1 MTFFARAARIVP
13 SGALLKK
20 VDRAF
25 VPVTA
30 GSLCAAVTLRKVPA
44 TPNAAASDCAFVRK
58 AARSAASCGCF
69 DCVGT
74 VRKLPP
80 QLAAPPGKTFAK
92 SQPEV
97 ASPPALVTW
106 PLTTPSIQPGQ
117 TKVEN
122 EPSVKALPLPQS
134 HAVWFDERP
143 EAVAA
148 ESCVHSP
155 SSWALPSTFSVPS

>member
-13 SGALLKK
+13 IGALLKK
-20 VDRAF
+20 VDNVF

-30 GSLCAAVTLRKVPA
+30 GSVCAAVTLGNVPA
-44 TPNAAASDCAFVRK
+44 TPNAAASDWAFVRT

-80 QLAAPPGKTFAK
+80 QLAAPPGKTLAK
-92 SQPEV
+92 SQPVE

-134 HAVWFDERP
+134 QGVSF
-143 EAVAA
+143 
-148 ESCVHSP
+148 
-155 SSWALPSTFSVPS
+155 